1 MAGNE
6 HGEGMTEG
14 GLELVLLEDED
25 KKARAV
31 FAARE
36 MNFIGQDALKL
47 LRSKKVGLP
56 FFSSSFLRFYLSISF
71 LFYFISCQ
79 LIPQVELTLP
89 PPLPL
94 CMRVA

>member
-56 FFSSSFLRFYLSISF
+56 CSASFLPFHLSISF